1 MSPFISGKDLEDRLK
16 SRLERI
22 GCLIESKEKYD
33 HEFKL
38 DFMLYRLGGFEK
50 PLPISV
56 GVQVTAAA
64 DDLDKQREFLEVQ
77 RRLRPVQKSIYLA
90 LDSQLDVDGGGEY
103 AAFVALGSC
112 IFDRA
117 NRDKRVIGIRIY
129 RDFSFEM
136 FDVEENVRGAKS
148 IRSDSERLQAQTWVD
163 GRINYY
169 KRLEKFG
176 FIGWDGTPD
185 FWFGRDN
192 IEDSELL
199 GMLDNPETYVSGTP
213 IVFQNAG
220 ITREGEKRPTA
231 VHIRLKKP

>member
-1 MSPFISGKDLEDRLK
+1 MSPFISGKDLEDRIK
-16 SRLERI
+16 SRLKEM

-38 DFMLYRLGGFEK
+38 DFMVYRLAGFEK

-56 GVQVTAAA
+56 GVQVTAAT
-64 DDLDKQREFLEVQ
+64 DDLEKQREFLEVQ

-90 LDSQLDVDGGGEY
+90 LDSQLDVEGGGEY

-112 IFDRA
+112 IFDRV
-117 NRDKRVIGIRIY
+117 NRDKRVIGIRIF

-136 FDVEENVRGAKS
+136 FDLEENLRGAKS
-148 IRSDSERLQAQTWVD
+148 FRLDSERQQIWID

-199 GMLDNPETYVSGTP
+199 VMLDNPDLYISGTP

-231 VHIRLKKP
+231 IHIRLKKP

>member
-16 SRLERI
+16 SRLNHM

-38 DFMLYRLGGFEK
+38 DFMVYRLAGFEK

-56 GVQVTAAA
+56 GVQVTA
-64 DDLDKQREFLEVQ
+64 DTEDLEKQREFLEVQ

-90 LDSQLDVDGGGEY
+90 LDSQLDVEGGGEY
-103 AAFVALGSC
+103 AVFVALGAC
-112 IFDRA
+112 IFDRS
-117 NRDKRVIGIRIY
+117 NRDKRVIGVRIY

-136 FDVEENVRGAKS
+136 FDIEENLRGGKS
-148 IRSDSERLQAQTWVD
+148 FRLDSDGQQIWLD

-169 KRLEKFG
+169 KRLERFG
-176 FIGWDGTPD
+176 FIGWEGAPD
-185 FWFGRDN
+185 FWFSRDHV
-192 IEDSELL
+192 EDPELL
-199 GMLDNPETYVSGTP
+199 GILDNADLYVSGTP

-220 ITREGEKRPTA
+220 ITRDGEKRPTA
-231 VHIRLKKP
+231 IRIRLKRP

>member
-1 MSPFISGKDLEDRLK
+1 MSPFISGKDFEDRLK
-16 SRLERI
+16 SRLKEM

-38 DFMLYRLGGFEK
+38 DFMLYRLAGFEK

-56 GVQVTAAA
+56 GVQVTSATE
-64 DDLDKQREFLEVQ
+64 DLEKQREFLEVQ
-77 RRLRPVQKSIYLA
+77 RRLRPVQKSVYLA
-90 LDSQLDVDGGGEY
+90 LDSQLDIEGGGEY
-103 AAFVALGSC
+103 AAFVALGFA

-136 FDVEENVRGAKS
+136 FDLEENVRAGKLFRA
-148 IRSDSERLQAQTWVD
+148 DADGQQTWIE

-169 KRLEKFG
+169 KRPEKFG
-176 FIGWDGTPD
+176 FIGWDGAPD

-192 IEDSELL
+192 VEDPELHEI
-199 GMLDNPETYVSGTP
+199 LDNPELYVSGTP
-213 IVFQNAG
+213 IVFQSAG

-231 VHIRLKKP
+231 MRIRLKKP

>member
-16 SRLERI
+16 SRLKEM

-38 DFMLYRLGGFEK
+38 DFMVYRLAGFEK

-56 GVQVTAAA
+56 GVQVTADT

-90 LDSQLDVDGGGEY
+90 LDSQLDVEGGGEY
-103 AAFVALGSC
+103 AVFVAVGAC
-112 IFDRA
+112 IFDRS
-117 NRDKRVIGIRIY
+117 NRDRRVIGVRIY

-136 FDVEENVRGAKS
+136 FDIEDNLKGAKS
-148 IRSDSERLQAQTWVD
+148 FRIESDGQQIWLE
-163 GRINYY
+163 GRVNYY
-169 KRLEKFG
+169 KRLERFG
-176 FIGWDGTPD
+176 FIGWDGAPD
-185 FWFGRDN
+185 FWFSRDHVEDPDLLN
-192 IEDSELL
+192 I
-199 GMLDNPETYVSGTP
+199 LDNPDLYVSGTP

-220 ITREGEKRPTA
+220 ITRDGEKRPTA
-231 VHIRLKKP
+231 IRIRLNKP

>member
-16 SRLERI
+16 SRLKEM

-38 DFMLYRLGGFEK
+38 DFMLYRLAGLEK

-56 GVQVTAAA
+56 GVQVTADT
-64 DDLDKQREFLEVQ
+64 DDLEKQREFLEVQ

-90 LDSQLDVDGGGEY
+90 LDSQLDVEGGGEY
-103 AAFVALGSC
+103 AVFVALGAC
-112 IFDRA
+112 IFDRS
-117 NRDKRVIGIRIY
+117 NRERRVIGVRIY

-136 FDVEENVRGAKS
+136 FDLEENLRAVKS
-148 IRSDSERLQAQTWVD
+148 SRVDSDGQQAWLE

-176 FIGWDGTPD
+176 FIGWDGAPD
-185 FWFGRDN
+185 FWFSRDHV
-192 IEDSELL
+192 EDPELL
-199 GMLDNPETYVSGTP
+199 EILDNQDLYVSGTG
-213 IVFQNAG
+213 IAFQNAG
-220 ITREGEKRPTA
+220 ITRDGEKRPTA
-231 VHIRLKKP
+231 IHIRLKRP

>member
-1 MSPFISGKDLEDRLK
+1 MSPFISGKDLEDRIK
-16 SRLERI
+16 SRLKEM

-38 DFMLYRLGGFEK
+38 DFMVYRLAGFEK

-56 GVQVTAAA
+56 GVQVTAAT
-64 DDLDKQREFLEVQ
+64 DDLAKQREFLEVQ

-90 LDSQLDVDGGGEY
+90 LDSQLDVEGGGEY

-112 IFDRA
+112 IFDRV
-117 NRDKRVIGIRIY
+117 NRDKRVIGIRIF

-136 FDVEENVRGAKS
+136 FDLEENLRGAKS
-148 IRSDSERLQAQTWVD
+148 LRLDSERQQIWID
-163 GRINYY
+163 GRVNYY

-199 GMLDNPETYVSGTP
+199 VMLDNPDLYISGTP

-231 VHIRLKKP
+231 IHIRLKKP

>member
-1 MSPFISGKDLEDRLK
+1 MSPFVSGKDLEDRLK

-38 DFMLYRLGGFEK
+38 DFMLYRLAGFEK

-56 GVQVTAAA
+56 GVQVTTAAE
-64 DDLDKQREFLEVQ
+64 DLDKQREFLEVQ
-77 RRLRPVQKSIYLA
+77 RRLRPVQKSIYLI
-90 LDSQLDVDGGGEY
+90 LDSQVDVEGGGEY
-103 AAFVALGSC
+103 AAFVALGCC

-117 NRDKRVIGIRIY
+117 NREKRVIGVRIN

-136 FDVEENVRGAKS
+136 FDLDGNLRSAQPPRADPERPEVWVE
-148 IRSDSERLQAQTWVD
+148 
-163 GRINYY
+163 GRVNYY

-192 IEDSELL
+192 VQDPELL
-199 GMLDNPETYVSGTP
+199 GMLDDPEFPISGAP
-213 IVFQNAG
+213 IVFQSAG
-220 ITREGEKRPTA
+220 ITRGGEKRPTA
-231 VHIRLKKP
+231 IRIRLKKP

>member
-16 SRLERI
+16 SRLKEM

-38 DFMLYRLGGFEK
+38 DFMLYRLAGFEK

-56 GVQVTAAA
+56 GVQVTAATE
-64 DDLDKQREFLEVQ
+64 DLEKQREFLEVQ

-90 LDSQLDVDGGGEY
+90 LDSQLDVEGGGEY
-103 AAFVALGSC
+103 AAFVALGCC
-112 IFDRA
+112 IFDRV
-117 NRDKRVIGIRIY
+117 NREKRVIGIRVY
-129 RDFSFEM
+129 RDFSFEQ
-136 FDVEENVRGAKS
+136 FDLEENLKGRNF
-148 IRSDSERLQAQTWVD
+148 RSDSERQQILLE
-163 GRINYY
+163 GRVNYY

-185 FWFGRDN
+185 FWFGRDSV
-192 IEDSELL
+192 DDPDLL
-199 GMLDNPETYVSGTP
+199 GMLDNPEVYISGTP
-213 IVFQNAG
+213 ILFQSAG

-231 VHIRLKKP
+231 TRIRLKKA

>member
-16 SRLERI
+16 SRLKDM

-38 DFMLYRLGGFEK
+38 DFMVYRLAGFEK

-56 GVQVTAAA
+56 GVQVTA
-64 DDLDKQREFLEVQ
+64 DTEDLNKQREFLEVQ

-90 LDSQLDVDGGGEY
+90 LDSQLDVEGGGEY
-103 AAFVALGSC
+103 AVFVALGTC

-117 NRDKRVIGIRIY
+117 NRDKRVIGVRIY

-136 FDVEENVRGAKS
+136 FDIEEHLRGGKS
-148 IRSDSERLQAQTWVD
+148 IRADSDGQQGWLE
-163 GRINYY
+163 GRVNYY
-169 KRLEKFG
+169 KRLERFG

-185 FWFGRDN
+185 FWFSRDRV
-192 IEDSELL
+192 EDTELL
-199 GMLDNPETYVSGTP
+199 GILDNAELYVSGTP

-220 ITREGEKRPTA
+220 ITRDGEKRPTA
-231 VHIRLKKP
+231 SRIRLKMP

>member
-1 MSPFISGKDLEDRLK
+1 MSPFISGKDLEDRIK
-16 SRLERI
+16 SRLKEM

-38 DFMLYRLGGFEK
+38 DFMVYRLAGFEK

-56 GVQVTAAA
+56 GVQVTAAT
-64 DDLDKQREFLEVQ
+64 DDLEKQREFLEVQ

-90 LDSQLDVDGGGEY
+90 LDSQLDVEGGGEY

-112 IFDRA
+112 IFDRV
-117 NRDKRVIGIRIY
+117 NRDKRVIGIRIF

-136 FDVEENVRGAKS
+136 FDLEENLRGAKS
-148 IRSDSERLQAQTWVD
+148 FRLDSERQQIWID

-192 IEDSELL
+192 IEDPELL
-199 GMLDNPETYVSGTP
+199 VMLDNPDLYISGTP

-231 VHIRLKKP
+231 IHIRLKKP